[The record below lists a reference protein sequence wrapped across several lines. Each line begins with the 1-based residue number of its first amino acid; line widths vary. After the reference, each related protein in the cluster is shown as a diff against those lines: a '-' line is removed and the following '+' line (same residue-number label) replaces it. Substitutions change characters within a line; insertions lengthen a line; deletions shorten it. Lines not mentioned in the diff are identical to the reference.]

1 MSLQAKINNIIQVST
16 SPSGV
21 IDKELFQILAT
32 LLASEFK
39 GDDGDQRKYDLINKS
54 ISDALGV
61 GHSLI
66 SCGQFVEGKKGQSAI
81 KRLAGKLKQV
91 TETT

>member
-1 MSLQAKINNIIQVST
+1 MGLETKINNIIQAST

-32 LLASEFK
+32 LLATELK
-39 GDDGDQRKYDLINKS
+39 GDDGDQKKYVQINKV
-54 ISDALGV
+54 ISDVLGI

-66 SCGQFVEGKKGQSAI
+66 SCGQFVEGKKVSQ
-81 KRLAGKLKQV
+81 Q
-91 TETT
+91 